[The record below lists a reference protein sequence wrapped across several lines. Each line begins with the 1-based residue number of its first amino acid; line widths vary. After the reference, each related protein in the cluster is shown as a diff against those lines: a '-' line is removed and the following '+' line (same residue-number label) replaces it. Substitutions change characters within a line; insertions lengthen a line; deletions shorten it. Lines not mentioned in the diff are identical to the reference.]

1 MNIKF
6 YIGRKKR
13 YRLQREQNRY
23 FGMQIMTAK
32 STTTQTLYIFVV
44 LIGVIFRQILYD
56 TVPYAQ
62 HFLPVSGTEFD
73 HFWN

>member
-13 YRLQREQNRY
+13 YRLKRKQNRY

-44 LIGVIFRQILYD
+44 LNDVSNFRQILYD
-56 TVPYAQ
+56 SVPYAQ
-62 HFLPVSGTEFD
+62 HFLPVKFFSKLV
-73 HFWN
+73 